1 MDEINYRD
9 TVIQVVKYDSSYREN
24 DDLLPLLEYSS
35 VVLVKRRGFARY
47 GQWNQRLEDVEIRVP
62 APLID
67 TAHEKAEVLEKLF
80 RYVYTE
86 TPDYV
91 MNDFL
96 IKPLVMEPNY
106 KYVKHDVYFAE
117 LKDKI
122 IQGIRNAKYTI
133 WIVMAWFTDDD
144 ILNELLAKKADGV
157 NVRVVISD
165 EKSNS
170 KMIEK
175 LQKAFEVAIVPKH
188 GFMEFNR
195 THDKFCVIDFEYVMH
210 GSYNWT
216 KTAEYDDETLEVAL
230 DREMAKEFSKEFI
243 RLLNTYK
250 LEYTN
255 E

>member
-91 MNDFL
+91 MNDFF
-96 IKPLVMEPNY
+96 
-106 KYVKHDVYFAE
+106 DQTFSDGAE
-117 LKDKI
+117 LQI
-122 IQGIRNAKYTI
+122 
-133 WIVMAWFTDDD
+133 
-144 ILNELLAKKADGV
+144 
-157 NVRVVISD
+157 
-165 EKSNS
+165 
-170 KMIEK
+170 
-175 LQKAFEVAIVPKH
+175 
-188 GFMEFNR
+188 
-195 THDKFCVIDFEYVMH
+195 C
-210 GSYNWT
+210 
-216 KTAEYDDETLEVAL
+216 
-230 DREMAKEFSKEFI
+230 
-243 RLLNTYK
+243 
-250 LEYTN
+250 
-255 E
+255 